1 VSADELSVT
10 DSLAWD
16 LEHRI
21 AQFEQITAA
30 RWPRRWLLRTR
41 YAHQLRASVRHVP
54 GRTWLDKRA
63 EAVTISWLAR

>member
-1 VSADELSVT
+1 MSADELSVT
-10 DSLAWD
+10 DSLAWS

-41 YAHQLRASVRHVP
+41 YARQLRASTRHVS
-54 GRTWLDKRA
+54 GRTWLDKRT
-63 EAVTISWLAR
+63 ETVTTDWLAR